1 MSTEERFWQFV
12 IVLVGL
18 LTVTAPAYVAY
29 DLNQR
34 GPASVKRVE
43 LREHSPID
51 LKGDLSLLGNQATL
65 SIKIKN
71 ETLDNLVLKKTWFTN
86 AGKSPILP
94 EDFHENLRVETSKPW
109 RIVAIE
115 NGNDFTEEVKL
126 TWTKISD
133 FRFEAKPTLLNPGD
147 MASVVVYLTNTQSG
161 GVRSDSKPESLKLN
175 WRARVTNLNE
185 LTKVPASVGDSFN
198 QWGFVV
204 HLSGWGLVF
213 TIFAALLFQAL
224 YLRLLSQAGY
234 LRTTFSSSIILVVLG
249 TSLLSFA
256 AAECVSYYIFPNYLS
271 LLFGA
276 KNYLMNGV
284 IILGHVTLVI
294 VLYSKVRAFSRK
306 QSLAESA

>member
-1 MSTEERFWQFV
+1 MSAEERFWQVV

-18 LTVTAPAYVAY
+18 LTVAAPAYVGY

-51 LKGDLSLLGNQATL
+51 LKGDLSLLGDQATL
-65 SIKIKN
+65 SIKIKD

-109 RIVAIE
+109 RIVAVE
-115 NGNDFTEEVKL
+115 NGNDFTDEVKL
-126 TWTKISD
+126 TWTKITD

-161 GVRSDSKPESLKLN
+161 SMRSDSRPEALKLN

-185 LTKVPASVGDSFN
+185 LTKVPTSVTDPFN

-204 HLSGWGLVF
+204 HLSGWGLFF

-224 YLRLLSQAGY
+224 YLHLLSQAGY
-234 LRTTFSSSIILVVLG
+234 LRPIFSSSVIVVVLG

-256 AAECVSYYIFPNYLS
+256 AAECVSYYLFPNYLS

-276 KNYLMNGV
+276 KNYLMNGL
-284 IILGHVTLVI
+284 IILGHIALIVWLYYRARVLSSKNLLV
-294 VLYSKVRAFSRK
+294 
-306 QSLAESA
+306 ESA